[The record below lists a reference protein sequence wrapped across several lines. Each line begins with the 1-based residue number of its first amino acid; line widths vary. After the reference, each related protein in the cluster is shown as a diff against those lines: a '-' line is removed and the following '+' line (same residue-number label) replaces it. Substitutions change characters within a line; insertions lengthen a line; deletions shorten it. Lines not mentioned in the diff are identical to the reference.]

1 MDTDLII
8 PYTLVF
14 FSPLK
19 IQMRKSSTITHLYK
33 KIETRRGCCSQYQAT
48 TYWQSKHV
56 YSNFLATTLIV
67 KAIEKMNSLKDMTPK
82 TAISCLFSRKAN
94 YPG

>member
-1 MDTDLII
+1 MGMDLII
-8 PYTLVF
+8 PHTLLF

-19 IQMRKSSTITHLYK
+19 IQMRKSSTTTHPYK
-33 KIETRRGCCSQYQAT
+33 KIEARRGCCSQYQAT

-56 YSNFLATTLIV
+56 YSNFLATLIV

-82 TAISCLFSRKAN
+82 TAIS
-94 YPG
+94 